1 MLRWLISTIGV
12 TALKGEVSAMVKRAS
27 RRAALAAVAFL
38 LWLIAFGFAL
48 AAFVVWLSAQLGGI
62 GACAI
67 VAGIF
72 AVLGLGI
79 QIGLAIGSRRR
90 SETRSPLAGLATG
103 LDKELGVNAGSLGS
117 MAVVALAGY
126 LLGRRLFRR

>member
-12 TALKGEVSAMVKRAS
+12 TALKGEVSAMIKRAS
-27 RRAALAAVAFL
+27 RRAALTAVAFL
-38 LWLIAFGFAL
+38 LWLVAFGFAL

-62 GACAI
+62 AACAI

-72 AVLGLGI
+72 AVLGVVI
-79 QIGLAIGSRRR
+79 QIGLAIGNRRPAQ
-90 SETRSPLAGLATG
+90 TRSTLAGLAPG
-103 LDKELGVNAGSLGS
+103 LEKELGVNAGSLGS

-126 LLGRRLFRR
+126 LVGRRLFRR

>member
-48 AAFVVWLSAQLGGI
+48 AAFVLWLSAQV
-62 GACAI
+62 GAIAACGI

-72 AVLGLGI
+72 AVLGIGI
-79 QIGLAIGSRRR
+79 QIGLAIGGRRR
-90 SETRSPLAGLATG
+90 TETRSPLAGLAAG

-117 MAVVALAGY
+117 MVVVALAGY
-126 LLGRRLFRR
+126 LLGRRLFRH